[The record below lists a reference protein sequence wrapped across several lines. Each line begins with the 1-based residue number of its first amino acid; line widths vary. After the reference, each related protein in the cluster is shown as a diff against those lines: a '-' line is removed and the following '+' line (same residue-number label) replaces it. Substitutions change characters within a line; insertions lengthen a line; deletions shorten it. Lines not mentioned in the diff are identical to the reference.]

1 MAYLLNLRL
10 HSSENQLQSYFL
22 FYFLLPS
29 WGSTEILG
37 FKWHLEYGDQ
47 RLVFSASWLQL
58 SCSLSMLWR
67 FIRRLMGLFSQCLSE
82 ASNQAVAP
90 CFQPIHPF
98 TPAPHLIA
106 TRSSTG
112 VGHRPWSRWEARHLF
127 KSRLGEPKVL
137 PFNSGNFQLSILR
150 PPSVPHQIIN
160 LHFLMKTVSWI
171 LPEGVKSSTKEVLS
185 TFHESGSDGW
195 LCVSTWLVHSIQI
208 VS

>member
-10 HSSENQLQSYFL
+10 HSSENQSHSYFL

-29 WGSTEILG
+29 WGSTEILE

-47 RLVFSASWLQL
+47 CLVFSASWSQL
-58 SCSLSMLWR
+58 SCPLSMPWS

-82 ASNQAVAP
+82 ASNQAMVP

-127 KSRLGEPKVL
+127 KSPVLGNQK
-137 PFNSGNFQLSILR
+137 FC
-150 PPSVPHQIIN
+150 
-160 LHFLMKTVSWI
+160 
-171 LPEGVKSSTKEVLS
+171 LS
-185 TFHESGSDGW
+185 TQVTSNSPSLDLLLSLIRESI
-195 LCVSTWLVHSIQI
+195 SI
-208 VS
+208 S